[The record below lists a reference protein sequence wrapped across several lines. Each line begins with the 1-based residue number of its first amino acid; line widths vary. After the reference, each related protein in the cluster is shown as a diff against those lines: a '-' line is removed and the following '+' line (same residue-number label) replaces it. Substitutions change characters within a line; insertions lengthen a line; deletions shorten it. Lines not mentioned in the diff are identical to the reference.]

1 MTIEATD
8 PQLAAYP
15 ALSACLAHQSHC
27 SHQAQ
32 HLPWGGELAPAPGGL
47 PATGPGS
54 AGSTAAE
61 GHGAAPVAVD
71 VRAPRVRPEAS
82 LHYLLG
88 PSDAS
93 FDPLAPQAL
102 RNLVPDLAEHD
113 VYLCGPG
120 PMADAATAS
129 LIKAGVPEQ
138 HIHTEQFGF

>member
-1 MTIEATD
+1 MGRRVGPRAGW
-8 PQLAAYP
+8 LACHRPGLRRLDGRRGARRSARGRRCARAAGP
-15 ALSACLAHQSHC
+15 A
-27 SHQAQ
+27 
-32 HLPWGGELAPAPGGL
+32 GGH
-47 PATGPGS
+47 
-54 AGSTAAE
+54 AG
-61 GHGAAPVAVD
+61 
-71 VRAPRVRPEAS
+71 AS

-138 HIHTEQFGF
+138 RIHTEQFGF